1 VSAGSWQ
8 HVVGTFDGS
17 SLRLYK
23 NGSLVAGPKSAS
35 PATSANPGGWIGSF
49 SGTQFFN
56 GDIDEVRISNTNRGA
71 DWIRTEYNN
80 QNSPGTFITMG
91 SESCPSGTPTPTPTP
106 TATPTPTPGLVAAY
120 GFNEGSGTVVHDVSG
135 NGNDGSISGATWTT
149 SGKYGDALRFNGT
162 NARVNINNATSLQ
175 LRSGMTL
182 EAWVYPTSVSS
193 AWRDVIYKGNDNYYL
208 EGTSPNSSRPA
219 MGGTFGGTLYGTSPL
234 TANTWAHLAAS
245 YDGAT
250 MRLYVNG
257 VQVASRAQTGAIAT
271 STNPLQVG
279 GDSIYGQ
286 YFAGRIDEV
295 RIYNRALSAA
305 QIQNDMNTPL

>member
-1 VSAGSWQ
+1 
-8 HVVGTFDGS
+8 
-17 SLRLYK
+17 
-23 NGSLVAGPKSAS
+23 
-35 PATSANPGGWIGSF
+35 
-49 SGTQFFN
+49 
-56 GDIDEVRISNTNRGA
+56 
-71 DWIRTEYNN
+71 
-80 QNSPGTFITMG
+80 
-91 SESCPSGTPTPTPTP
+91 
-106 TATPTPTPGLVAAY
+106 
-120 GFNEGSGTVVHDVSG
+120 VSG
-135 NGNDGSISGATWTT
+135 NGNNGSISGATWTT
-149 SGKYGDALRFNGT
+149 SGKYGQALSFNGT

-219 MGGTFGGTLYGTSPL
+219 MGGTFGGNLYGTSPL

-271 STNPLQVG
+271 STNPLQIG